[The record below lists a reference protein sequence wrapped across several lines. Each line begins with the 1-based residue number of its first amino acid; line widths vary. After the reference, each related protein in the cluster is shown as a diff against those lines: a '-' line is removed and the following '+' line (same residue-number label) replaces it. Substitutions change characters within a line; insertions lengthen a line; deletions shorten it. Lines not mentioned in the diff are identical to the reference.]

1 MKKRE
6 KIGYILENCGCWIFG
21 ILFFVILFLI
31 LFAAQNIV
39 YAYKAEFALP
49 NYVYLLLGLLIWA
62 GIRVSEEY
70 WPKSI
75 KKYLKDNSKRILGRS
90 ITPHTLRHTHASLF
104 MEQGLSVD
112 AISRRLGHADSQIT
126 KEIYL
131 HVTKKL
137 QEKENEQIK
146 GLKII

>member
-62 GIRVSEEY
+62 GS
-70 WPKSI
+70 KSFG
-75 KKYLKDNSKRILGRS
+75 RIL
-90 ITPHTLRHTHASLF
+90 A
-104 MEQGLSVD
+104 
-112 AISRRLGHADSQIT
+112 
-126 KEIYL
+126 
-131 HVTKKL
+131 
-137 QEKENEQIK
+137 K
-146 GLKII
+146 GV

>member
-75 KKYLKDNSKRILGRS
+75 KKYLKDNSEKLIWIFTILFFVFLVYIVYNYYF
-90 ITPHTLRHTHASLF
+90 IT
-104 MEQGLSVD
+104 GWD
-112 AISRRLGHADSQIT
+112 AG
-126 KEIYL
+126 
-131 HVTKKL
+131 
-137 QEKENEQIK
+137 
-146 GLKII
+146 